1 MPDQKTALIIIDMQ
15 NDIVRPGAP
24 ACVAGAFSTVPRI
37 RRLLNHFR
45 AVGLPV
51 FHVVREYRAD
61 GSDIEIARLERFLS
75 GRRYVVAGTP
85 GCEIVEDLAP
95 LPGEYRIVKQ
105 RFSAFMKTEL
115 DFMLRRLDIAHL
127 VVCGTQ
133 YPNCIRSTIFDAV
146 AYGYHV
152 INIIDATSAQ
162 SPEIAAA
169 NIIDIKNIGVT
180 CITSEEFLVSCE
192 RA

>member
-180 CITSEEFLVSCE
+180 CITSEEFLVSYE